1 MPRRLF
7 RYDPARDYYALLGV
21 SPAASAAEIQRA
33 FRQRAK
39 QLHPDRNPDRQAW
52 ATAAF
57 QAINEAY
64 AVLSDPVRRR
74 EYDALRW
81 PHVAQT
87 QHHADHAWWEQ
98 SSAGEAARH
107 AAAGPERGPADDLW
121 RYAPGRV
128 EMRGVIQTF
137 WVLLHGP
144 YGGVLRLALVLCLLL
159 PLSYAAITVTVSQMV
174 TTATP
179 QLPAAVGALSGCDNP
194 AARITSPAEGAVVPA
209 VFSLRGSAAGPAFA
223 AYRIELAYLGPAADG
238 SGVRQWT
245 TLGAPSRRAVQ
256 EGTLVSNVDLSAA
269 LPGYYALR
277 LTVWQTDGSAL
288 PVCERQ
294 VIYRR

>member
-1 MPRRLF
+1 MPRRPF

-81 PHVAQT
+81 PHAAQT
-87 QHHADHAWWEQ
+87 QHHADHAWWDE
-98 SSAGEAARH
+98 SRHWDGSRRDSAGPGADR
-107 AAAGPERGPADDLW
+107 PDDLW
-121 RYAPGRV
+121 RYAPGRI
-128 EMRGVIQTF
+128 ETRGVIQTF
-137 WVLLHGP
+137 WTLLHGP

-159 PLSYAAITVTVSQMV
+159 PLSYTAITVTVSQMI
-174 TTATP
+174 TAATP
-179 QLPAAVGALSGCDNP
+179 QLPAAAGSSSGCDNP

-209 VFSLRGSAAGPAFA
+209 VFRVLGSADGPTFA
-223 AYRIELAYLGPAADG
+223 VYRVELAYLGLTASG
-238 SGVRQWT
+238 SRVRQWT
-245 TLGAPSRRAVQ
+245 TLDTPSRQAVQ

-269 LPGYYALR
+269 PPGYYALR
-277 LTVWQTDGSAL
+277 LTVWQADGSAL
-288 PVCERQ
+288 PVCERR
-294 VIYRR
+294 VVYRR